1 LFPVHPVRWEE
12 RRPPPI
18 TGGTARQAGRAGPG
32 CRPVAGGFF
41 RKTMREKRKGR
52 IKERTVYYGWVV
64 VAVAFLAMFVN
75 YGVRSTQTVLIKG
88 FSRELD
94 IGRAAASLP
103 FTVCVLIYA
112 FLAPV
117 TGRLVDRF
125 GPRWVMA
132 GGALL
137 SGVGL
142 WLCSRAHSLWALTFF
157 FGFVFGVGG
166 NGIGLVPSNTS
177 VATWFR
183 RRLGLALGLATM
195 GIGFGTMIL
204 PRLTG
209 LVQAH
214 YGWRASF
221 QFLGYVALALTVPVL
236 LFLKRGAGKGEEPEE
251 GSASGIPRGEGVGMP
266 TAGDEPL
273 DAREDGRRRVGE
285 GRPTPSVPGIKRRKV
300 GGEGDAASGARGSRK
315 GSGVEAG
322 ISGEGGEDGGEN
334 GGLTLRQALATASF
348 WYLFLGFVLIVVA
361 LYGIMVH
368 QVPYATDRGIS
379 RNWAEWSVF
388 LYGATSILG
397 RVFFGRLSDR
407 TREKKNALY
416 PACFILAASIL
427 LLLAVDRTW
436 LLMLFA
442 AVFGFGFAAY
452 GPVIPAVCAEVF
464 GKASMGAIFGAVTTG
479 GALGG
484 AFGPVLTGFIFDHS
498 GSYGGAWIL
507 ALACVAISTLLFA
520 RVKVMARGDRSPC
533 HPEG

>member
-1 LFPVHPVRWEE
+1 
-12 RRPPPI
+12 
-18 TGGTARQAGRAGPG
+18 
-32 CRPVAGGFF
+32 
-41 RKTMREKRKGR
+41 MREKRKGR
-52 IKERTVYYGWVV
+52 TKEKTLYYGWVV

-88 FSRELD
+88 FSSELD

-103 FTVCVLIYA
+103 FTVSVLVYA
-112 FLAPV
+112 FLAPL

-132 GGALL
+132 CGALL

-166 NGIGLVPSNTS
+166 NGVGLVPSNTS
-177 VATWFR
+177 VAMWFR
-183 RRLGLALGLATM
+183 RRLGLALGMATM

-214 YGWRASF
+214 SGWRASF

-251 GSASGIPRGEGVGMP
+251 ESASGLAGGKGVGMP
-266 TAGDEPL
+266 AAQDEPL
-273 DAREDGRRRVGE
+273 FARENSEGHVVGE
-285 GRPTPSVPGIKRRKV
+285 GSFPSVSGMVRRK
-300 GGEGDAASGARGSRK
+300 GEAERYAASDTRGSRK
-315 GSGVEAG
+315 GPGVGAG
-322 ISGEGGEDGGEN
+322 TRGERVEDGGEH
-334 GGLTLRQALATASF
+334 GGLTLGEAFRTASF

-379 RNWAEWSVF
+379 REWAEWSVF

-416 PACFILAASIL
+416 PACFILAASIFL
-427 LLLAVDRTW
+427 LLTADRPW

-464 GKASMGAIFGAVTTG
+464 GKGSMGAIFGAVTTG

-484 AFGPVLTGFIFDHS
+484 AFGPVLTGFIFDRT
-498 GSYGGAWIL
+498 GGYVGAWIL
-507 ALACVAISTLLFA
+507 ALACVAVSTLLFT
-520 RVKVMARGDRSPC
+520 RVKVMIRGDRSPRR
-533 HPEG
+533 PEG